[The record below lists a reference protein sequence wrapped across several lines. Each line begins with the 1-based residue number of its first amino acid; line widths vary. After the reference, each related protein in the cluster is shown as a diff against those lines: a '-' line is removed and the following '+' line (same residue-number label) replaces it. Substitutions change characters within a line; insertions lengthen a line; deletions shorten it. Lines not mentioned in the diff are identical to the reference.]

1 MKYLIGLTG
10 LIGSGKSIVA
20 EEFTRL
26 GIDIID
32 TDAIA
37 HKITGINGIAL
48 ENIKNTF
55 GKTYITQD
63 NAMNRIRMRELVFR
77 NLEAKMQL
85 EEILH
90 PLIFA
95 KTEELIAQSTST
107 YTVIAVPLLFKS
119 LKYMSLI
126 HRSIFVDCSEEQ
138 IIERV
143 ILRSS
148 LTIPQIKSILENQ
161 TPRAIQMSLCDDIL
175 NNNKSINELYNS
187 VLKLDAK
194 YKDLYQN
201 IL

>member
-20 EEFTRL
+20 DGFTRL

-37 HKITGINGIAL
+37 HEITGINGIAL

-95 KTEELIAQSTST
+95 KTEELIAKSMSA

-148 LTIPQIKSILENQ
+148 LTIPQIKSILDNQ
-161 TPRAIQMSLCDDIL
+161 TPRAIQLSLCDDIL